1 MEQSI
6 YRELDESDSNESN
19 PATNSFT
26 YNTLPALE
34 NSGDP
39 RTSFEV
45 LSARDMARWRWA
57 NIENLD
63 IFLRDVYDYYTE
75 RGFLCITLSR
85 ALRMI
90 TILFVVAF
98 STYLY
103 SCIDY
108 SKLRI
113 VPSLQDAKHNACLA
127 HTSWLHYFALY
138 LFALLWVLKVFQ
150 YVGDSRSLWEIHEF
164 YYHMLG
170 IKENEIQTISWQ
182 QVVERM
188 VELRSTNGAS
198 KKRLD
203 AHGIVNRIMRQE
215 NYMIALYNKNILD
228 LEIELPFV
236 GKYEFLTKLLEW
248 CISMCIEDYI
258 FNERGQVRKL
268 VLREEK
274 RDLLA
279 RGLRRRFQFFAIV
292 SVVLAP
298 FALLFMT
305 LYYFFR
311 YFNDFYSNPK
321 NLGIRQYTPLA
332 EWKCRELNELYHLF
346 KRRLSM
352 SDEPAKRYISQFPRE
367 KTELVIKFFIFV
379 FSSFAAVLVTLSI
392 YDPELLNLEIRPG
405 QNVLFYLTSL
415 GIAIA
420 ICRAMLSSPQ
430 EQAIYQPEPAMRQ
443 IIEFTHYFPDEWEGK
458 LHTEPVKEEY
468 TKLYDLKPKIIL
480 RDLFSVALNP
490 VILGIKLAKRSERI
504 IDFFREFSV
513 NMDDLGGNVCS
524 LAVFN
529 TERVNRVKSRSD
541 ALDKFYS
548 TQDGK
553 MLKSYLNFMD
563 VYGPAQ
569 SRTMTSIYQSA
580 YGSQSDSQF
589 KPLDNS
595 PSTSRPDMDSSVMG
609 QYDRIRQGLSTV
621 AEEETVG
628 NHPLTHSQLSSDVEA
643 GTIGGEDEDDDD
655 ENIAGDGVLGLLNN
669 IYRR

>member
-6 YRELDESDSNESN
+6 YRELDESDSDESN
-19 PATNSFT
+19 DAGNPYTRNA
-26 YNTLPALE
+26 LPNLE
-34 NSGDP
+34 VSGDP
-39 RTSFEV
+39 RTSYEV

-57 NIENLD
+57 NIDNLD

-75 RGFLCITLSR
+75 CGFLCITLSR
-85 ALRMI
+85 SLKMV

-108 SKLRI
+108 SKLSTAI
-113 VPSLQDAKHNACLA
+113 SFQDAKRDACLA
-127 HTSWLHYFALY
+127 HTSWVHYMALY
-138 LFALLWVLKVFQ
+138 LFALLWILKVFQ
-150 YVGDSRSLWEIHEF
+150 YVGECRYLWEIHEF

-215 NYMIALYNKNILD
+215 NYMIALYNKNVLD
-228 LEIELPFV
+228 MEIELPFV

-292 SVVLAP
+292 SVMLAP
-298 FALLFMT
+298 LALFYMA

-332 EWKCRELNELYHLF
+332 EWKFRELNELYHLF

-367 KTELVIKFFIFV
+367 KTELVIKFFIFI

-415 GIAIA
+415 GVAIA
-420 ICRAMLSSPQ
+420 VSRAMLSTPQ

-443 IIEFTHYFPDEWEGK
+443 IVEFTHYFPDEWEGR
-458 LHTEPVKEEY
+458 LHTEPVKEQF

-480 RDLFSVALNP
+480 RDLLSVALNP

-529 TERVNRVKSRSD
+529 TERINRVKARSD

-569 SRTMTSIYQSA
+569 SRTMPSIYQSA
-580 YGSQSDSQF
+580 YGLQSESQIRLSDH
-589 KPLDNS
+589 S
-595 PSTSRPDMDSSVMG
+595 PSASRPDMESSVMG
-609 QYDRIRQGLSTV
+609 RYDRIRHGLSTV
-621 AEEETVG
+621 TEEETV
-628 NHPLTHSQLSSDVEA
+628 NHFLSRSQLSSDVEA
-643 GTIGGEDEDDDD
+643 GTSGADFDDEDD
-655 ENIAGDGVLGLLNN
+655 EAIASDGVLGLLNN